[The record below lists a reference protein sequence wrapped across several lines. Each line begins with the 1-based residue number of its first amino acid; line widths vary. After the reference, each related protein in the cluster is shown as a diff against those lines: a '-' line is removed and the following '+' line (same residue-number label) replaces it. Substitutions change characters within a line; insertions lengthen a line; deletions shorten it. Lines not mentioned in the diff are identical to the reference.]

1 VTRPI
6 KVEFLG
12 DTKGIDDS
20 VNDVNSKLGKLGTGA
35 KVAAGT
41 AGAAAGGALAL
52 GLKNSLEIGEA
63 QAKLQAQLG
72 TSGPLF
78 EDAGEIAGNLYANAY
93 GDSLEQVGDA
103 VRNVITSGALD
114 MSTATNEEIQSIAG
128 QAMSLSQVF
137 GVDVTES
144 MRAVG
149 NMVKTGITPNAQEAM
164 DVLTAGFQKLGPQAQ
179 DVLDSFT
186 EYSIQFA
193 KVGIDA
199 KEGLGMVSQMMD
211 AGARDTDVAADALKE
226 FAIRVVNGTDKTK
239 NAMQAIGLS
248 ADDMAHK
255 FMAGGKTADDALQL
269 VVTNL
274 KNIPDPVKRSQ
285 VAVELFGTQAEDL
298 AGALF
303 AIDPAHAVAALGAVG
318 GAAAKM
324 DAAIGDTAQAKIT
337 AMQRGFEM
345 WTASIVSTQGPL
357 GNVAAG
363 VMAFAPGG
371 LDIAGNLG
379 MMAVAFRGV
388 GIASLFTAGGATAAW
403 VAITGPVGLV
413 IGAIALVAAGVYL
426 IYTNWE
432 TITGFF
438 SGLWGVVTGIFSG
451 SWGAIGGVV
460 QGGIDRAKGAIFWF
474 AGLPGLIGG
483 WFGGM
488 VGAAAGKVNELIGWV
503 GGIPGRAM
511 GALGNL
517 GGMLFGSGIA
527 LISGFLDGLVS
538 RWNQLMAWARNAMA
552 SLRALWPFSPAKD
565 GPFSGRGYVTY
576 SGQALT
582 SDFARSIVAGMPT
595 VLGAVDTLMG
605 ATQGAMNLTPLAAVS
620 TRTGSGSTAPA
631 GDPIVLRGDGTALS
645 ELLIEV
651 LRKAI
656 NGRGGDVQKVLGR

>member
-20 VNDVNSKLGKLGTGA
+20 VSDVNSKLGKLGTGA
-35 KVAAGT
+35 KVAAG
-41 AGAAAGGALAL
+41 AAGVAAGSALAL

-78 EDAGEIAGNLYANAY
+78 KDAGEIAGNLYAGAY
-93 GDSLEQVGDA
+93 GDSLGQVGDA
-103 VRNVITSGALD
+103 VKTVIQSGALD
-114 MSTATNEEIQSIAG
+114 MSSATNEEIQSITG
-128 QAMSLSQVF
+128 QVMSLSQTF
-137 GVDVTES
+137 DQDLGGS
-144 MRAVG
+144 MRAVAQ
-149 NMVKTGITPNAQEAM
+149 MVRTGLAPDAQAAL
-164 DVLTAGFQKLGPQAQ
+164 DILARGFQVGNDKAGDLLDTFNEYGTQFRKLG
-179 DVLDSFT
+179 LDGST
-186 EYSIQFA
+186 A
-193 KVGIDA
+193 M
-199 KEGLGMVSQMMD
+199 GLISQGLQ
-211 AGARDTDVAADALKE
+211 AGARDADIVADAIKE
-226 FAIRVVNGTDKTK
+226 FSIRAIDGSKLTGEGFK
-239 NAMQAIGLS
+239 AIGLN
-248 ADDMAHK
+248 AEDMAK
-255 FMAGGKTADDALQL
+255 KIAAGGPTASAALQL
-269 VVTNL
+269 TL
-274 KNIPDPVKRSQ
+274 DKLRDMKNPAEQ
-285 VAVELFGTQAEDL
+285 AAAAAALFGTQAEDL
-298 AGALF
+298 GAALF
-303 AIDPAHAVAALGAVG
+303 SLDPSHAVAALGAVS
-318 GAAAKM
+318 GAAQKI
-324 DAAIGDTAQAKIT
+324 DQAIGDTAQAKIT
-337 AMQRGFEM
+337 AMQRGFEG

-379 MMAVAFRGV
+379 MMALAFRGV
-388 GIASLFTAGGATAAW
+388 GLASLFTAGGATAAW
-403 VAITGPVGLV
+403 LAITGPVGLV
-413 IGAIALVAAGVYL
+413 IGAIALVAGGVYL
-426 IYTNWE
+426 IYQNWD
-432 TITGFF
+432 TIKAFF
-438 SGLWGVVTGIFSG
+438 SGLWSTVTGIFSG
-451 SWGAIGGVV
+451 ALSAVV
-460 QGGIDRAKGAIFWF
+460 QVITWGVNTAKGVINWF

-503 GGIPGRAM
+503 SGIPGRAM

-517 GGMLFGSGIA
+517 AGMLVGSGVA

-582 SDFARSIVAGMPT
+582 TDFARSIVAGMPT

-620 TRTGSGSTAPA
+620 ARAGSGSTAPA